1 MSDFI
6 KDLKLI
12 DTFSRLIKLTSALKL
27 ILTVVIIAFSV
38 ITGARYIT
46 VPQKTE

>member
-1 MSDFI
+1 MLDFL

-12 DTFSRLIKLTSALKL
+12 YTFSRLIKAVNVIRA

-38 ITGARYIT
+38 ITGAGLIKAAG
-46 VPQKTE
+46 KTE

>member
-1 MSDFI
+1 MLDLL

-12 DTFSRLIKLTSALKL
+12 DTFSRLNKALGAIRI

-38 ITGARYIT
+38 ITGAGYLLSS
-46 VPQKTE
+46 KTSE